1 MAEHIKWVCCRTC
14 AICLRVRCINSVT
27 LMQVNSRKNNF
38 VYNKISG
45 GLGVFRIFVAR
56 AKYEG
61 GVRT

>member
-1 MAEHIKWVCCRTC
+1 
-14 AICLRVRCINSVT
+14 
-27 LMQVNSRKNNF
+27 MQVNSRKNNF

-61 GVRT
+61 GVRTWSFALKSICPFTSYFQTRANT